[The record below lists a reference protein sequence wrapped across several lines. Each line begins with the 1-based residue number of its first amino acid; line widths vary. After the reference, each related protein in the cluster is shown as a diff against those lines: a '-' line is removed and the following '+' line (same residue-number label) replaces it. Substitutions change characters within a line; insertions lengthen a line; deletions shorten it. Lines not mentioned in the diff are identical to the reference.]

1 MWLYTFC
8 LVVNTLMLSA
18 FGIYDL
24 FWWSILGEM
33 LDYCEN
39 PSMVFGI
46 GLSANVMGVLLGGVI
61 AKAVFA
67 ASVESQVLNSTLL
80 ALTVVCI
87 TFALLPLSTNV
98 SALC

>member
-1 MWLYTFC
+1 
-8 LVVNTLMLSA
+8 MLSA

-46 GLSANVMGVLLGGVI
+46 GLSANVMGALLG
-61 AKAVFA
+61 A
-67 ASVESQVLNSTLL
+67 
-80 ALTVVCI
+80 
-87 TFALLPLSTNV
+87 
-98 SALC
+98 